1 MPRAE
6 RSIVVRGD
14 IDTIFAVTNDIER
27 WPELFVE
34 YGKARVLSFKR
45 EGRFARIDFEL
56 TSAEGQTWQSWRLL
70 DYENHIAVAQRGTPM
85 FPFSY
90 MHITWRYETVDEGV
104 RMTWIQDF
112 EADPKAPLNN
122 EQAVVYMLEHMG
134 KNQAQF
140 KKVLE
145 AAPQAKSL

>member
-1 MPRAE
+1 MPHAE
-6 RSIVVRGD
+6 QSIVVRGD
-14 IDTIFAVTNDIER
+14 IDTIFSVTNNIER

-34 YGKARVLSFKR
+34 YGQARVLAFQR

-56 TSAEGQTWQSWRLL
+56 TDAEGHSWRSWRLL
-70 DYENHIAVAQRGTPM
+70 DYEAHIAVAQRGTPM
-85 FPFSY
+85 FPFQY

-122 EQAVVYMLEHMG
+122 EQALAYMLAHMA
-134 KNQAQF
+134 KNQARF
-140 KKVLE
+140 KEVLE
-145 AAPQAKSL
+145 ATSQAKSV